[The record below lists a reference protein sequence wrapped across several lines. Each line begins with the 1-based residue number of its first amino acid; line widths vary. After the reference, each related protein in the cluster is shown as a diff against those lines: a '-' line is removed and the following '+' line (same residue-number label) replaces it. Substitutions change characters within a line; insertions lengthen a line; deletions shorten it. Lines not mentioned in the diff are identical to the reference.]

1 MELSRDNPN
10 DALIPYYDGDKIR
23 YIPVTEYYVL
33 VFRSQLPL
41 AKLAL
46 RETLKD
52 IEGGPKIN
60 LNSKV
65 VE

>member
-41 AKLAL
+41 ARLAL
-46 RETLKD
+46 KETLKD
-52 IEGGPKIN
+52 SEGEP
-60 LNSKV
+60 SKRLRPTV
-65 VE
+65 